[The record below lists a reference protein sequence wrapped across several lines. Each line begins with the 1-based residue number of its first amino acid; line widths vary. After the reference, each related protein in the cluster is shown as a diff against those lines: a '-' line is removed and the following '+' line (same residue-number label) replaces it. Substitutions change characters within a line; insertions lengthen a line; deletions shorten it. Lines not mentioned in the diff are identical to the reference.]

1 MADPLGFL
9 QSVLAGTY
17 NGMSQAGEDLGRGV
31 MDAATL
37 PRDVYQ
43 GKVQTDPRYMS
54 DEEFARTLNLAG
66 NVAGGGITLGS
77 APEGAIGMFAGR
89 KSAGW
94 DANANSTARAYE
106 SIGDPTTGF
115 QRTGHF
121 RGVDDQWRYEIP
133 DQGARIKPPPADL
146 QPGATLKA
154 SDYLDHPELFKAYP
168 ELAEMP
174 VMHQPRMT
182 GASYTPAHDIG
193 NGPVPAMLRMDMTKD
208 VGGFGE
214 MQPRS
219 MMLHELQHGVQ
230 NIEGFAPGVGGGPRA
245 PEITAA
251 EPNRALQRKYNDTL
265 AEGTGPDKQ
274 QAKAAYEWSKYRD
287 YARSAGEVEARQVQ
301 ERADWGPDRLREM
314 HPMQQQMTPKHPGDP
329 ALRFTPEQQW
339 IPGKELPYPVDQYN
353 QNLPFLAQFL
363 GK

>member
-1 MADPLGFL
+1 MPDPIGFL
-9 QSVLAGTY
+9 ASVLRGTY
-17 NGMSQAGEDLGRGV
+17 NGMSDAGQAV
-31 MDAATL
+31 AQSAYSAATL

-43 GKVQTDPRYMS
+43 GKVQTDPRFMS
-54 DEEFARTLNLAG
+54 DEEFGRAVELAG
-66 NVAGGGITLGS
+66 NMAGGGLTLGK
-77 APEGAIGMFAGR
+77 APEGAVGMFAGPR
-89 KSAGW
+89 AKTW
-94 DANANSTARAYE
+94 DANANSTARAYS

-121 RGVDDQWRYEIP
+121 QGVDNKWRFEIP
-133 DQGARIKPPPADL
+133 DRNATIKPPPADL
-146 QPGATLKA
+146 QAGQTLRA
-154 SDYLDHPELFKAYP
+154 ADYLDHPELFKAYP

-174 VMHQPRMT
+174 VMHQPGMT

-208 VGGFGE
+208 VTGPGM

-230 NIEGFAPGVGGGPRA
+230 NIEGFAPGPGGGPLA

-251 EPNRALQRKYNDTL
+251 GPNRALQRKYNDTL
-265 AEGTGPDKQ
+265 AEGTGPDRQ
-274 QAKAAYEWSKYRD
+274 NAKAAYEWSKYRD

-301 ERADWGPDRLREM
+301 ERADWAPERLREM
-314 HPMQQQMTPKHPGDP
+314 HPVQQQMTPNYPGDP
-329 ALRFTPEQQW
+329 TLRFSPQQQW
-339 IPGKELPYPVDQYN
+339 VPGQQLPYPVDQYN
-353 QNLPFLAQFL
+353 PNLPFLAQYL